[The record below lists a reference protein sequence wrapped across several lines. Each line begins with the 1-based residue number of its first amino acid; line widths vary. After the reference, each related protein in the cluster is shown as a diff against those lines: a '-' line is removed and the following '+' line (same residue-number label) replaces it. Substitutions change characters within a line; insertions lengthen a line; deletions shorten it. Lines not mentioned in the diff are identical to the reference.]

1 MHRLAL
7 CTALALAAPPTTA
20 AQANG
25 TVGVRAVLS
34 TVPLAIVSTS
44 PLDFGPVLPGI
55 ATSVNPRTGLN
66 AGEFAVQGLRRADF
80 TATFTLPTELAVGPY
95 TMPIVFGAQSGCQ
108 DKDTRGA
115 CKFFDP
121 RVPFTGQIAN
131 RAAPQNTFFFWL
143 GGTVTPAAGQQPGFY
158 RGTITL
164 QVAYTGA

>member
-1 MHRLAL
+1 VRRLAL
-7 CTALALAAPPTTA
+7 CTALALAAPAAAA
-20 AQANG
+20 AQANA
-25 TVGVRAVLS
+25 TVGVRAILS
-34 TVPLAIVSTS
+34 TEPLAIVSTS
-44 PLDFGPVLPGI
+44 SLDFGPVLPGI
-55 ATSVNPRTGLN
+55 ATTVNPRTGLN

-80 TATFTLPTELAVGPY
+80 TATFSLPTELAVGPY
-95 TMPIVFGAQSGCQ
+95 AMPIVFGAQSGCQ

-143 GGTVTPAAGQQPGFY
+143 GGTVTPAVGQQPGFY

>member
-1 MHRLAL
+1 MRRLAL
-7 CTALALAAPPTTA
+7 GIALLVAAPSA
-20 AQANG
+20 ADAQANAS
-25 TVGVRAVLS
+25 VGVRAVLA
-34 TVPLAIVSTS
+34 TEPLAIVSTS
-44 PLDFGPVLPGI
+44 SLDFGPVLPGVA
-55 ATSVNPRTGLN
+55 ATVNPRTGLN
-66 AGEFAVQGLRRADF
+66 AGEFAVQGFRRADF
-80 TATFTLPTELAVGPY
+80 TATFTLPTQLAVGPY

-131 RAAPQNTFFFWL
+131 KAPPQNTFFFWL